1 MSTMA
6 IFQTSLFLED
16 RALDT
21 NGSVREYPRRRIV
34 GSKIDAIDEINVPSD
49 SFSQIGSTG
58 GHQ

>member
-6 IFQTSLFLED
+6 IFQTSFFLED

-21 NGSVREYPRRRIV
+21 KGSVREYPRRRIV

-58 GHQ
+58 RHQ